1 MRSISIAATLLATV
15 LAVDAFTASTLS
27 STRPSLTVTY
37 GYVPDG
43 LTAEQYKKIK
53 AQEAAK
59 AANLGK
65 VGPRGFKSRSFQSFQ
80 EALERGEAAHLMPVT
95 NAKERLAKGEIK
107 MQDIPYMQRG
117 GAWVST
123 YHCSELSKMF
133 GWYGAVRSHC
143 CNPS

>member
-1 MRSISIAATLLATV
+1 MRATTIAITV
-15 LAVDAFTASTLS
+15 LASCVPVDAFPASTLS
-27 STRPSLTVTY
+27 TTRQTLTVSY

-53 AQEAAK
+53 EKETAAAK
-59 AANLGK
+59 NLGK

-80 EALERGEAAHLMPVT
+80 EALERGEAAHLLPVT

-117 GAWVST
+117 GSWVSGT
-123 YHCSELSKMF
+123 FKPACVNFH
-133 GWYGAVRSHC
+133 
-143 CNPS
+143 